1 MVSKILENSRH
12 TTGGCFPPSLHRHDR
27 PVGGR
32 DDWTRHLLPS
42 PFYLVNGHFST
53 QNNHVMVLK
62 RLPPTKQRIIPY
74 NKPRK
79 QTGVSKVVE
88 SNDYLL
94 LPFTIHFLLS
104 CFTDEM
110 GMKPYPL
117 KHWLEKTKRNTCEI
131 DIGAV
136 ICSLSVAHSG

>member
-1 MVSKILENSRH
+1 
-12 TTGGCFPPSLHRHDR
+12 
-27 PVGGR
+27 
-32 DDWTRHLLPS
+32 
-42 PFYLVNGHFST
+42 
-53 QNNHVMVLK
+53 MVLK
-62 RLPPTKQRIIPY
+62 RLPPTKQKIIPY

-79 QTGVSKVVE
+79 QTGVSKAVE

-117 KHWLEKTKRNTCEI
+117 KHWLEKTKRNTCET

-136 ICSLSVAHSG
+136 IYNLSVAHSG

>member
-1 MVSKILENSRH
+1 
-12 TTGGCFPPSLHRHDR
+12 
-27 PVGGR
+27 
-32 DDWTRHLLPS
+32 
-42 PFYLVNGHFST
+42 
-53 QNNHVMVLK
+53 MVLK
-62 RLPPTKQRIIPY
+62 RLPPTKQKIIPY

-79 QTGVSKVVE
+79 QTGVSKAVE

-110 GMKPYPL
+110 GMKSYPL
-117 KHWLEKTKRNTCEI
+117 KHWLEDKKKCET

-136 ICSLSVAHSG
+136 IYSLSVAHSG

>member
-1 MVSKILENSRH
+1 M
-12 TTGGCFPPSLHRHDR
+12 
-27 PVGGR
+27 
-32 DDWTRHLLPS
+32 
-42 PFYLVNGHFST
+42 
-53 QNNHVMVLK
+53 
-62 RLPPTKQRIIPY
+62 Y

-79 QTGVSKVVE
+79 QTGVSKAVE

-117 KHWLEKTKRNTCEI
+117 KHWLEDKKKYM
-131 DIGAV
+131 
-136 ICSLSVAHSG
+136 

>member
-12 TTGGCFPPSLHRHDR
+12 TTGGCFPASLHRHDR

-117 KHWLEKTKRNTCEI
+117 KHWLEKTKRNTCET